1 MNLLSVI
8 GLLLYEYHYG
18 MLEAAGSVAGLIIA
32 YRVLVKVRTYLRKL
46 RVKNFIPPYQD
57 GE

>member
-1 MNLLSVI
+1 MI
-8 GLLLYEYHYG
+8 GLFLYEYHFE

-32 YRVLVKVRTYLRKL
+32 YRVFVKVRAYLKKL
-46 RVKNFIPPYQD
+46 RIKNFIQPYQD